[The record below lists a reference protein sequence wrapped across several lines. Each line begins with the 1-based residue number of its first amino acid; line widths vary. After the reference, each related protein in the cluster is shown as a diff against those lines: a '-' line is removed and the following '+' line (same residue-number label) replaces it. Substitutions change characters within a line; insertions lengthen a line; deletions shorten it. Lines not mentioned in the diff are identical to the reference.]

1 MKKYTIMLV
10 FACAAVTLLTVTPLA
25 AQTLNAE
32 SIKKMQVGKIWAEK
46 GLANLFSETFWEWKA
61 DGSVCV
67 RLFEKRSSCDYVG
80 SWKLQADRL
89 CYKLDKWGGRAS
101 DASRCIRISEQTTG
115 RYDYTALD
123 DNSVQV
129 FTFTVLD

>member
-1 MKKYTIMLV
+1 MKKYAIMLV
-10 FACAAVTLLTVTPLA
+10 STCAAVTLLTVTPLA
-25 AQTLNAE
+25 AQTLNAD

-89 CYKLDKWGGRAS
+89 CYELDKWDGTAS
-101 DASRCIRISEQTTG
+101 DASRCIRISEPTTESYG
-115 RYDYTALD
+115 YKALD

-129 FTFTVLD
+129 FKFRVLN

>member
-25 AQTLNAE
+25 AQTLNAN
-32 SIKKMQVGKIWAEK
+32 SIKKIQVGKIWAEK

-67 RLFEKRSSCDYVG
+67 RLFEKKSSCDYVG

-89 CYKLDKWGGRAS
+89 CYELDKWDGTAS
-101 DASRCIRISEQTTG
+101 DASRCIRISEPTTES
-115 RYDYTALD
+115 YEYKALD

-129 FTFTVLD
+129 FKFTVLD

>member
-25 AQTLNAE
+25 AQTLNAD
-32 SIKKMQVGKIWAEK
+32 SIKKIQVGKIWAEK

-80 SWKLQADRL
+80 SWKLQADRI
-89 CYKLDKWGGRAS
+89 CYKLDKWSGNAS

-129 FTFTVLD
+129 FKFKLLD